1 MKMGNVTPQ
10 DILVQMDD
18 PLTQEN
24 AESVMCLQLQGES
37 LEALGENI
45 QDAYSQMMQET
56 LITLNF
62 S

>member
-1 MKMGNVTPQ
+1 MW
-10 DILVQMDD
+10 
-18 PLTQEN
+18 
-24 AESVMCLQLQGES
+24 LQGKS

-45 QDAYSQMMQET
+45 QDAYSQMMQEI